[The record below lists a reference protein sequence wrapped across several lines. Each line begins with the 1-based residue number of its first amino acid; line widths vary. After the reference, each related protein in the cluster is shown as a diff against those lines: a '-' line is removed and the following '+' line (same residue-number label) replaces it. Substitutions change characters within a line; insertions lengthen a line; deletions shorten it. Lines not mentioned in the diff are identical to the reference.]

1 MESVYVLIR
10 NLGDPGFQAVQ
21 GARALATFS
30 QKYGLPNNIIMLSIP
45 NVPEVYDNGEVNPN
59 GNTRLYIFDLENSFK
74 QNDLK
79 YVRTG
84 CFFKN
89 HANIVSGTALA
100 VEGKAKEL
108 IKDLENFDLF
118 LKEYRTQYL

>member
-21 GARALATFS
+21 GARALATYS
-30 QKYGLPNNIIMLSIP
+30 QKYGLPRNTIMLSIP
-45 NVPEVYDNGEVNPN
+45 NIPLVYDDSKVNPT
-59 GNTRLYIFDLENSFK
+59 GNTRNYIHDLEKSFE
-74 QNDLK
+74 QNNLK

-89 HANIVSGTALA
+89 HANIISGTALA
-100 VEGKAKEL
+100 TNQYAAARAQATKNKIELAKV
-108 IKDLENFDLF
+108 
-118 LKEYRTQYL
+118 